1 MQSLARLLLDR
12 RVAWSV
18 VFLTGLLVAVSV
30 LMAGRIRQD
39 DDVLAFLPRGNA
51 EIATF
56 QEINRRFGGLDVA
69 LVGVEVDDAFS
80 ADSLGRLRAATDAI
94 RETPGVE
101 HVLSLANVE
110 DFTPDPMGGIRT
122 ANLVEAVPADG
133 AAAVALRDKVL
144 SRDHVV
150 GTLVSADGRAYVMV
164 VFLTYGG
171 DRRATTGRISAAVEA
186 AFPAATV
193 HYGGSPYISDYIYRT
208 TQADMK
214 RLTPWAVGA
223 IVLLM
228 MLAFRD
234 WRGVLLGLGSTGI
247 GILATQALMSALDV
261 PLNVVLGSMPVILFA
276 VGSAYGIHVLHRYY
290 WHAQAMSRDEA
301 VAHTLVTTGPT
312 VLTAGFT
319 TAIGLLS
326 FVVMDIAPLQTFGAF
341 TAFGVLVTLGLS
353 VTFVPAVIVLLG
365 LPPRPAGADRLG
377 RFWVGLVGAV
387 RRQRLA
393 VGGVV
398 GVIFVAG
405 ALFTAQVDSRM
416 DSAAFYAKGSPPDAA
431 DAFLRA
437 RFGGSQF
444 VQVRVSGDLG
454 HPLVLRELR
463 ALADRL
469 AAIPGVTRVQH
480 VGDVIAAVNLAMEGQ
495 ERIPDTPEKV
505 GQLYGFLTGNGSVR
519 QLISDDR
526 TQALLHVRLG
536 AEGLDATEAA
546 LAAIEAEVAASAPRG
561 LRAVAAAD
569 GDAGALARRDAQT
582 AARVVALARSLG
594 ASLPA
599 GDPAA
604 AVAAAL
610 AAGPGPAAD
619 RLGVQADLLRWLGSD
634 ENFVPLTEA
643 ERLSIAA
650 AVMAL
655 GPAPAA
661 EALGVAVEAAFG
673 RPVER
678 RDVDDLLLGLQTP
691 LDEIWRRR
699 GAEARAVAV
708 LAGAGIGPAPGPTG
722 ALLLPRVASTLLDL
736 DAPTAALPAAEGP
749 LTLAWDVSG
758 TPVLNRGLS
767 TSVMGNQVKSL
778 VFALGLVAVLLAARF
793 RSVPAG
799 LLASAPMALALVV
812 VYGVMGALHI
822 RLDIGTSM
830 LASIVI
836 GAGVDYAVHLL
847 SSWYAADGES
857 ADQGAARAAARTG
870 TAIWTNAL
878 MVAVGFFVLT
888 FGEAQPLKNVGS
900 LTAAATLA
908 AALAT
913 FLVVPV
919 FARRRR
925 YTRLADAADPA
936 DAAMGLP
943 AAPLPDRSGVT
954 P

>member
-1 MQSLARLLLDR
+1 MQLLARLLLDR

-18 VFLTGLLVAVSV
+18 VFLTGLVVVASV
-30 LMAGRIRQD
+30 LLAGRIRQD

-80 ADSLGRLRAATDAI
+80 PEALGSLRAATDAI

-122 ANLVEAVPADG
+122 ANLVEAVPAGD
-133 AAAVALRDKVL
+133 AEAVALREKVL

-150 GTLVSADGRAYVMV
+150 GTLVSADARAYVMV

-171 DRRATTGRISAAVEA
+171 DRRATTGRISDAMAA
-186 AFPAATV
+186 AFPGATV

-247 GILATQALMSALDV
+247 GILATHALMSALDV

-276 VGSAYGIHVLHRYY
+276 VGSAYGIHILHRYY
-290 WHAQAMSRDEA
+290 WHAQAMPRDEA

-326 FVVMDIAPLQTFGAF
+326 FVVMDIAPLQAFGAF

-365 LPPRPAGADRLG
+365 LPPRPAGADALG

-387 RRQRLA
+387 RRHRLA
-393 VGGVV
+393 VGSVV
-398 GVIFVAG
+398 AVVFVAG
-405 ALFTAQVDSRM
+405 AVSTARVDSRM
-416 DSAAFYAKGSPPDAA
+416 DSAAFYAKGSPPDRA
-431 DAFLRA
+431 DAFLRG

-444 VQVRVSGDLG
+444 VQVRVAGDVSD
-454 HPLVLRELR
+454 PLVLRELR

-469 AAIPGVTRVQH
+469 AAIPGVSRVQH

-519 QLISDDR
+519 QLVSDDR
-526 TQALLHVRLG
+526 AQALLHVRLS
-536 AEGLDATEAA
+536 ADGLDATEAA
-546 LAAIEAEVAASAPRG
+546 LAAVEAEVAASAPRG
-561 LRAVAAAD
+561 LRAVAPAAD
-569 GDAGALARRDAQT
+569 AAAAERRAAQT
-582 AARVVALARSLG
+582 AARVVAIARALG
-594 ASLPA
+594 APV
-599 GDPAA
+599 PAA
-604 AVAAAL
+604 TAEAQVAAAL
-610 AAGPGPAAD
+610 AAGRGPGAD
-619 RLGVQADLLRWLGSD
+619 RLAVQQDLLRWLGSD
-634 ENFVPLTEA
+634 ENFVPLTEP

-655 GPAPAA
+655 GPSPAP
-661 EALGVAVEAAFG
+661 EALGPAVEGAFG
-673 RPVER
+673 RPVDR
-678 RDVDDLLLGLQTP
+678 RDVDDLLLGLDTP
-691 LDEIWRRR
+691 LGEIWRRR
-699 GAEARAVAV
+699 AAESRAVAV
-708 LAGAGIGPAPGPTG
+708 LAAAGVGPAPGPTG
-722 ALLLPRVASTLLDL
+722 ALLVPRVASTLLDL
-736 DAPTAALPAAEGP
+736 DAPTVAVVDPAGPVALS
-749 LTLAWDVSG
+749 WDVSG

-778 VFALGLVAVLLAARF
+778 VFALGLVAALLAVRF

-799 LLASAPMALALVV
+799 LLASAPMAVALVV

-847 SSWYAADGES
+847 SNWYAGDGES

-913 FLVVPV
+913 FFVVPV
-919 FARRRR
+919 LAQRRR
-925 YTRLADAADPA
+925 YTRLADAVDPA
-936 DAAMGLP
+936 DAATGLA
-943 AAPLPDRSGVT
+943 AAPLHDRSGVT